1 MHTSHGAHMQASRP
15 PYVYVVCQ
23 ELLMD
28 MPFVQAKSISIKI
41 NHFTFWHPK
50 YENCKPEC
58 AEKDS
63 DCHAQQE
70 QGQLQ

>member
-1 MHTSHGAHMQASRP
+1 MQASRP

-63 DCHAQQE
+63 HCHAQRE